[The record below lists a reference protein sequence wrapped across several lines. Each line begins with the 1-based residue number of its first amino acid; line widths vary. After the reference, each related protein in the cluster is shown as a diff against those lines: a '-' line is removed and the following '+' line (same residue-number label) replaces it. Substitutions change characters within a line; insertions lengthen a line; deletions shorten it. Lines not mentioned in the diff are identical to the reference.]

1 MRWNSILI
9 LLLFSATSLFCY
21 LLINLNN
28 TAIEVDLLFFE
39 LDISIGLLMLVF
51 FLAGVFITLVLEIM
65 YFYRKRVKESK

>member
-28 TAIEVDLLFFE
+28 SAIEVDLLFFE
-39 LDISIGLLMLVF
+39 LDITTGLSILVF
-51 FLAGVFITLVLEIM
+51 FLAGVFTTLVLELI
-65 YFYRKRVKESK
+65 YFFRKRGKESE